1 MHFMKTFMMIFVE
14 LFIVISAVKTL
25 IISMGC
31 VVMIFKC
38 PHFLQGKLRVSSS
51 NSNTISP
58 SLCIISISLSRNNR
72 SISSSSVKFCKY
84 SEIWTEKYDTYN
96 YGGVSEKR
104 DLYFVGG
111 NVKCTWLWIM
121 FSISLSI
128 WLVKYS
134 SNSYLSPCGCGLF
147 TSYKRKQLIDIYGL
161 SHEKMK
167 LINNY
172 E

>member
-14 LFIVISAVKTL
+14 LFIVISAVETL

-84 SEIWTEKYDTYN
+84 SKNRTEKYN
-96 YGGVSEKR
+96 AIMGVFQER
-104 DLYFVGG
+104 GILILFEGMW
-111 NVKCTWLWIM
+111 NVPDNEQ
-121 FSISLSI
+121 
-128 WLVKYS
+128 YS
-134 SNSYLSPCGCGLF
+134 PSPCQSDL
-147 TSYKRKQLIDIYGL
+147 
-161 SHEKMK
+161 
-167 LINNY
+167 
-172 E
+172 